1 MMRISDEAFV
11 RIAEKTLDRI
21 PGEIMS
27 RVKNI
32 SITVEDRPSPELLA
46 EMGLPPGEP
55 LLGLYT
61 GLALPEQSLTWPS
74 FYPDSIILFKKPLL
88 EMCRN
93 ISELQE
99 EIEITIVHEIAHYF
113 GISDARLAELG
124 YG

>member
-1 MMRISDEAFV
+1 MKISHEAFV
-11 RIAEKTLDRI
+11 RIAERALDRI

-27 RVKNI
+27 RVKNV

-46 EMGLPPGEP
+46 EMGLPPDEP

-74 FYPDSIILFKKPLL
+74 LYPDSIILFKKPLL

-93 ISELQE
+93 VRELEE

-113 GISDARLAELG
+113 GISDERLAELG